1 MISTSAKRK
10 KLAKS
15 AFAPAELAKAWQA
28 VSLLLDY
35 PSDDVA
41 QRYELIKQEIVD
53 LPDTLKHP
61 LLDFI
66 EIAEATDLRELQIKY
81 VDTFDITRKCSLF
94 LSYYL
99 HGDTRR
105 RGVALVQFKQ
115 AYRKGGVEISE
126 DELPDH
132 LAVLC
137 EFGAIHNQEIAW
149 QLFNDNRIGIEML
162 RIALQDLGSPWL
174 NVILAL
180 IATLPELDGSGEEAV
195 LKLINEGPPTE
206 EVGLD
211 NSPYGMDPR
220 ANPRPETGALL

>member
-1 MISTSAKRK
+1 MISTFSKRR
-10 KLAKS
+10 KLAKPTFS
-15 AFAPAELAKAWQA
+15 PLELATTWQA

-35 PSDDVA
+35 PSEEAVG
-41 QRYELIKQEIVD
+41 RYELIKREIET
-53 LPDTLKHP
+53 LPSTLKQP

-66 EIAEATDLRELQIKY
+66 EIAQATDLRALQIKY

-115 AYRKGGVEISE
+115 AYRKGGVEISD

-162 RIALQDLGSPWL
+162 RIALQDLESPWL

-180 IATLPELDGSGEEAV
+180 TASLPQLDGSGEEAV

-211 NSPYGMDPR
+211 NSPYSMDPR

>member
-1 MISTSAKRK
+1 MISTSAKRR
-10 KLAKS
+10 KLAKP
-15 AFAPAELAKAWQA
+15 AFAPADLAKTWQA

-35 PSDDVA
+35 PNDEVA
-41 QRYELIKQEIVD
+41 QRYALIKQEIAE
-53 LPDTLKHP
+53 LPSTLKDP

-66 EIAEATDLRELQIKY
+66 EIAEATDLRELQINY

-115 AYRKGGVEISE
+115 AYRKGGVEISD

-162 RIALQDLGSPWL
+162 RIALQDLRSPWL

-180 IATLPELDGSGEEAV
+180 IASLPPLDGSGEEAV

-211 NSPYGMDPR
+211 NTPYGMDPR

>member
-10 KLAKS
+10 KLTKP
-15 AFAPAELAKAWQA
+15 AFSPVELATTWQA

-35 PSDDVA
+35 PSEEAVG
-41 QRYELIKQEIVD
+41 RHELIKREIET
-53 LPDTLKHP
+53 LPSTLKQP

-66 EIAEATDLRELQIKY
+66 EIAQATDLRALQIKY

-115 AYRKGGVEISE
+115 AYRKGGVEISD

-137 EFGAIHNQEIAW
+137 EFGAVHNQEIAW

-162 RIALQDLGSPWL
+162 RIALQDLESPWL

-180 IATLPELDGSGEEAV
+180 TATLPQLDGSGEEAV

-211 NSPYGMDPR
+211 NSPYSMDPR

>member
-1 MISTSAKRK
+1 MAKT
-10 KLAKS
+10 
-15 AFAPAELAKAWQA
+15 WQA

-35 PSDDVA
+35 PNDEVA
-41 QRYELIKQEIVD
+41 QRYALIKQEIAE
-53 LPDTLKHP
+53 LPSTLKDP

-66 EIAEATDLRELQIKY
+66 EIAEATDLRELQINY

-115 AYRKGGVEISE
+115 AYRKGGVEISD

-162 RIALQDLGSPWL
+162 RIALQDLRSPWL

-180 IATLPELDGSGEEAV
+180 IASLPPLDGSGEEAV

-211 NSPYGMDPR
+211 NTPYGMDPR